1 VEAVDETLR
10 GAPLAPVP
18 PLVVEGDELAARRSL
33 REQITK
39 LEAELAAAF
48 IAAYPRTG
56 IDFRVHGRRGPRLLT
71 LGELEQLRDD
81 LMHRL
86 REARRTLDDR
96 AEVEAR
102 NRLLIEDMLRNPA
115 GHKWVRVANA
125 DIGEPGCKHWH
136 VRPRLGLVGM
146 LMGWWRVKIS
156 SGCPLATA
164 AAPSGPP
171 LQEEKSDGAWLRA
184 VRPCRSAVP
193 ARQEGGFTRAA
204 ARP

>member
-1 VEAVDETLR
+1 MRGDSVAVNSRPRGTVVAAVDETLR
-10 GAPLAPVP
+10 GAHIAPIP

-48 IAAYPRTG
+48 VAAYPRKG
-56 IDFRVHGRRGPRLLT
+56 IEFRVHGRRGPRLLS
-71 LGELEQLRDD
+71 LGELEKLRDD
-81 LMHRL
+81 LAHRL
-86 REARRTLDDR
+86 YEARRTLDDR

-102 NRLLIEDMLRNPA
+102 NRQLIEDMLRDPA
-115 GHKWVRVANA
+115 SYKWVRVANA

-156 SGCPLATA
+156 SGCPLAGT
-164 AAPSGPP
+164 P
-171 LQEEKSDGAWLRA
+171 
-184 VRPCRSAVP
+184 
-193 ARQEGGFTRAA
+193 RAA
-204 ARP
+204 SG